1 MVNLISAGIGM
12 VAGLVIASKCNT
24 VSSKVNEMSDMV
36 EDKINMLEDKLQD
49 VYDDIMEIKIK
60 DIKDAMMNEYRKV
73 ASAVRNFSLDETK
86 KNIKEEYDKITKK
99 VERLAKSVKKSV
111 VEN

>member
-1 MVNLISAGIGM
+1 MINLFSAGVGM

-36 EDKINMLEDKLQD
+36 ENKMNMLEDKLQD

-60 DIKDAMMNEYRKV
+60 DIKDAMMKEYRKL
-73 ASAVRNFSLDETK
+73 SAAVKNFSLDETK
-86 KNIKEEYDKITKK
+86 KDIKEEYDKVVKK
-99 VERLAKSVKKSV
+99 IDKFAKSVKKSM